1 MNSHDM
7 ERITLRAPADLLVE
21 LRIMAARARRS
32 LNAQIVC
39 LLEEASSK
47 NEKAD
52 ATAS

>member
-7 ERITLRAPADLLVE
+7 ERITLRAPAELLVE

-39 LLEEASSK
+39 ILEDVSSK
-47 NEKAD
+47 NEKSGT
-52 ATAS
+52 TA